1 MKTLLFFIESLS
13 GGGAEKVLVTL
24 LRHIDY
30 ARYNVALLT
39 VCDVGPLKKELD
51 FSKIKYRSI
60 IKNSNNVF
68 YKWWNKIKYKLIYN
82 ILPAKAVNKLFIP
95 QKGVDTYI
103 AFTEGY
109 CTKILAHSP
118 KNAKKIAWVHIDLKA
133 MPWTLNEGIY
143 KDINEERKTYE
154 DFHNIVCV
162 SRSVEEIMYEHYALK
177 NVLTIYNPIDT
188 KNIIEQSKTHKNFSI
203 YKDGIN
209 IISIGRLVPQKGY
222 DLLIPI
228 IARLRNE
235 GTDVNLYILGDG
247 AEKSNLERIIQKH
260 GCEKSV
266 HLLGFLDNPYP
277 ILSEMDLFVCSSRS
291 EGYSL
296 VIAEALTL
304 GIPVISTYCSGPNE
318 LLANGEFG
326 ELCNDYEELYSAIK
340 RAATERDY
348 YTELKNKA
356 AKRKGFFNIEETIE
370 EIERIL

>member
-82 ILPAKAVNKLFIP
+82 ILPAKAVNKFFIP

-118 KNAKKIAWVHIDLKA
+118 KNANKIAWVHCDLKT

-143 KDINEERKTYE
+143 KGKAEEAEAYRN
-154 DFHNIVCV
+154 FNHIISV
-162 SRSVEEIMYEHYALK
+162 SK
-177 NVLTIYNPIDT
+177 NVEQIMRNEYSLENVKTIYNPIDT
-188 KNIIEQSKTHKNFSI
+188 NKIIKLSEE
-203 YKDGIN
+203 GIKHTQLN
-209 IISIGRLVPQKGY
+209 GFNVVSIGRLVPQKGY

-235 GTDVNLYILGDG
+235 RTDVNLYILGDG

-266 HLLGFLDNPYP
+266 HLLGFLDNPYS

-326 ELCNDYEELYSAIK
+326 ELCNDYEKLYSAIK
-340 RAATERDY
+340 RATTDRDY

>member
-1 MKTLLFFIESLS
+1 MKTILFFIESLS

-82 ILPAKAVNKLFIP
+82 ILPAKAVNKFFIP
-95 QKGVDTYI
+95 QKGVYTYI

-118 KNAKKIAWVHIDLKA
+118 KNANKIAWVHCDLKT

-143 KDINEERKTYE
+143 KGKAEEAEAYRN
-154 DFHNIVCV
+154 FNHIISV
-162 SRSVEEIMYEHYALK
+162 SK
-177 NVLTIYNPIDT
+177 NVEQIMRNEYSLENVKTIYNPIDT
-188 KNIIEQSKTHKNFSI
+188 NKIIKLSEE
-203 YKDGIN
+203 GIKHTQLN
-209 IISIGRLVPQKGY
+209 GFNVVSIGRLVNAKGY

-228 IARLRNE
+228 IARLKNE

-340 RAATERDY
+340 RAATDKGY
-348 YTELKNKA
+348 YSELKNKA
-356 AKRKGFFNIEETIE
+356 AKRKGFFNIEETIK

>member
-51 FSKIKYRSI
+51 FSKIKYWSI

-95 QKGVDTYI
+95 KKGVDTYI

-118 KNAKKIAWVHIDLKA
+118 KNAKKIAWVHCDLKT

-143 KDINEERKTYE
+143 KDKAEETEAYRN
-154 DFHNIVCV
+154 FNHIIAV
-162 SRSVEEIMYEHYALK
+162 SK
-177 NVLTIYNPIDT
+177 NVEQIMRNEYSLENVKTIYNPIDT
-188 KNIIEQSKTHKNFSI
+188 NNIIKLSEE
-203 YKDGIN
+203 GIKHTQLN
-209 IISIGRLVPQKGY
+209 GFNVVSIGRLVNAKGY
-222 DLLIPI
+222 DQLIPI
-228 IARLRNE
+228 IARLRHE

-340 RAATERDY
+340 RAATDRDY